1 MAGNTKPRGDTTFE
15 ADGDT
20 TGDTKRRNP
29 LTWRPSPEAELAL
42 AALLEREGVSR
53 GELLNRLVVAAATG
67 KMVPVEGD
75 NPKVRVTKVVV
86 PDAPPPLK
94 TVRIKGKNDHAF
106 EAAMA
111 RRPDPD
117 KIQAFQRKAGMGG
130 VKSRG

>member
-1 MAGNTKPRGDTTFE
+1 MAGDTKQGGDTTFGV
-15 ADGDT
+15 DGDT
-20 TGDTKRRNP
+20 RRKNP

-42 AALLEREGVSR
+42 ARLLDREDCSR
-53 GELLNRLVVAAATG
+53 GELLNRLVIAVDAG
-67 KMVPVEGD
+67 RLIPVEGD
-75 NPKVRVTKVVV
+75 NPKVRVAKVVV
-86 PDAPPPLK
+86 PDAPWPLK

-130 VKSRG
+130 VKR